1 MALSIEEILG
11 FVPLTKQI
19 ETVKSGTPRP
29 LPPAFYAR
37 KPEFRLLGD
46 KTRRVETAGTRKA
59 ARLVPYGA
67 SGRQIDHLPL
77 SQRDIRLIHTEERV
91 KFSTELFLQIRDFE
105 NYTVMVKMLE
115 EARRQ
120 VAQTATRQTVLE
132 TTAVHTMLANG
143 YLYFDSSGEILTSSS
158 GAQDTIDYGVPANNK
173 NQLNGIID
181 APWSLPTTDIP
192 KHLQNIKLQ
201 ARFNTGYPLKY
212 ALYGKN
218 IMSYLLKND
227 FVAKY
232 MTSLGGADYAKSFLS
247 MNEIPDGLFGMTWIP
262 MYEAFHDTGAGA
274 LAEEWPADGITF
286 CPDPA
291 DGNVYGIYEG
301 STPVP
306 KNFSFSS
313 DVLQQWSNW
322 DHAYGMYGYGYPEWN
337 PLGLVGVYGDTFLP
351 SLMNPSAYFLADT
364 TF

>member
-11 FVPLTKQI
+11 FVPLTKRI

-59 ARLVPYGA
+59 ARLVNYGSA
-67 SGRQIDHLPL
+67 GRQIDHLPL
-77 SQRDIRLIHTEERV
+77 SQRDIRLIHTEERL

-105 NYTVMVKMLE
+105 SYTVMTKMME

-120 VAQTATRQTVLE
+120 VAQTAVRQTVLE

-143 YLYFDSSGEILTSSS
+143 ALYFDSNDEILATSA
-158 GAQDTIDYGVPANNK
+158 GAAQTIDYGVPAANK
-173 NQLNGIID
+173 NQINGIID

-192 KHLQNIKLQ
+192 KQIQNIVTQ
-201 ARFNTGYPLKY
+201 AVFTTGYELKY

-218 IMSYLLKND
+218 VMSYLLKND
-227 FVAKY
+227 FVKAY
-232 MTSLGGADYAKSFLS
+232 LTSYGGADFAAKFLN
-247 MNEIPDGLFGMTWIP
+247 MNEIPDGLFGMKWIP
-262 MYEAFHDTGAGA
+262 MYRAFHDTGAGVTT
-274 LAEEWPADGITF
+274 ESWPVDGITF
-286 CPDPA
+286 CPEPSDP
-291 DGNVYGIYEG
+291 NVYGIYEG

-337 PLGLVGVYGDTFLP
+337 PLGLIGVYGDTFLP
-351 SLMNPSAYFLADT
+351 SLMNPSAWFLADV